1 MITIPA
7 PAHAREEWPDA
18 DFDFP
23 EGHALR
29 APPDALFDKDDE
41 DWDME
46 MDIGETGGAR
56 AYLAGSFTRASNA
69 PAKGMVTIRPPLPET
84 ITHSL
89 SIDGDDDDEGIST
102 IKVSA
107 LPAFPSKTISP
118 LVIVDDDMEADFAL
132 PNDLTQ
138 LSLRPLS
145 LHHRSSKGS
154 MEWGDRDHTQSSA
167 SSSEAYSSLGFD
179 AAPSPSTISSMPTTD
194 DDRDDEDDGE
204 LEGLVLPSGLFES
217 SQGRKKLTKILDSKK
232 NLPKVAEDVKIAKT
246 NPEDDF
252 EIGLVINGD
261 DDLSPSKLVYNQQ
274 TKRMGTLNARSNSL
288 PARPSQLRPPSRLK
302 GERPRTPMGSA
313 GSSGQGSSKL
323 STSPPSRP
331 SQGKRA
337 QTFLTLAP
345 PSQPPSSFLA
355 PKSGALRNQKSHSG
369 LKSPSPPNSAH
380 RKLSRK
386 ASLSSLMETS
396 NAQASSSN
404 ASRPPLPSGYSAT
417 TAASRARTHT
427 NSTGRMGSLDPHV
440 PPTRPSTPSSNPAAL
455 RLTMPTSMA
464 RMKSR
469 PAISSVFPTAPSP
482 VPSPPPSQTGRLNR
496 SPPAPSTSS
505 RPPSSLGSAKVLR
518 RTKRRVFGD
527 GTELDGIEDL
537 PVDREKEARLR
548 VQPKG
553 YQSRVPSASFPKDK
567 DKDLGKGTIRRKRDM
582 DSAMQPSAAANTLK
596 QKHSRMDN
604 LSKTDGSKKR
614 PSPTHSGHT
623 RRKPTL
629 IRNLGGSNQ
638 PRVVGEMKWN
648 PQTLRWEGND
658 QVLREF
664 DSAVGTSVRPAL
676 ITHLTGSSIG
686 SPAAG
691 SFGNAARVVGN
702 MVFDPSRMCWMSTL
716 PPEDDEPDVFAD
728 MADDEEEDGW
738 DSKAATIRASQQ
750 ISRTN
755 TSAQSDAS
763 SQRSSRMET
772 PSPIQSLHHHSRS
785 ESDSDHGS
793 RASIV
798 FDVDEGFLEA
808 CRAAESRHRL
818 EMKGWTINRSSHP
831 RQSISE
837 VDRSHLYDIRTL
849 ATKQY

>member
-18 DFDFP
+18 DFDIP

-41 DWDME
+41 DWDIE
-46 MDIGETGGAR
+46 MDMGETGGAR
-56 AYLAGSFTRASNA
+56 VSFAGSLTRAPDA
-69 PAKGMVTIRPPLPET
+69 PSKGMVTIRPPRPDT
-84 ITHSL
+84 ITQSL
-89 SIDGDDDDEGIST
+89 TIDGDEDDEGIST

-107 LPAFPSKTISP
+107 LPTFPSKPQSLSP

-217 SQGRKKLTKILDSKK
+217 SQGRKKLTKILDAKK
-232 NLPKVAEDVKIAKT
+232 KMPKVTEDIKVAKT

-274 TKRMGTLNARSNSL
+274 TKRLGTLNTRSNSA
-288 PARPSQLRPPSRLK
+288 PARPSSLRPPSRLK

-331 SQGKRA
+331 GHGKRA

-345 PSQPPSSFLA
+345 PSQPPTSFLT

-396 NAQASSSN
+396 NAQASSST
-404 ASRPPLPSGYSAT
+404 APRPPLPTGYAST

-427 NSTGRMGSLDPHV
+427 NSTGRMGSLEPQV

-464 RMKSR
+464 RLKSR
-469 PAISSVFPTAPSP
+469 PAISSVFPTTGPHA
-482 VPSPPPSQTGRLNR
+482 PSPPPFQQTSRITR
-496 SPPAPSTSS
+496 SPPAPTS

-527 GTELDGIEDL
+527 GTELDEIEDL

-553 YQSRVPSASFPKDK
+553 YQNRIPSGSMPKSEKDFSR
-567 DKDLGKGTIRRKRDM
+567 GTIRRKRD
-582 DSAMQPSAAANTLK
+582 
-596 QKHSRMDN
+596 
-604 LSKTDGSKKR
+604 SKY
-614 PSPTHSGHT
+614 
-623 RRKPTL
+623 
-629 IRNLGGSNQ
+629 
-638 PRVVGEMKWN
+638 
-648 PQTLRWEGND
+648 
-658 QVLREF
+658 
-664 DSAVGTSVRPAL
+664 L
-676 ITHLTGSSIG
+676 ITKLDLI
-686 SPAAG
+686 
-691 SFGNAARVVGN
+691 SF
-702 MVFDPSRMCWMSTL
+702 
-716 PPEDDEPDVFAD
+716 
-728 MADDEEEDGW
+728 
-738 DSKAATIRASQQ
+738 
-750 ISRTN
+750 
-755 TSAQSDAS
+755 
-763 SQRSSRMET
+763 
-772 PSPIQSLHHHSRS
+772 
-785 ESDSDHGS
+785 
-793 RASIV
+793 
-798 FDVDEGFLEA
+798 
-808 CRAAESRHRL
+808 
-818 EMKGWTINRSSHP
+818 
-831 RQSISE
+831 
-837 VDRSHLYDIRTL
+837 
-849 ATKQY
+849 